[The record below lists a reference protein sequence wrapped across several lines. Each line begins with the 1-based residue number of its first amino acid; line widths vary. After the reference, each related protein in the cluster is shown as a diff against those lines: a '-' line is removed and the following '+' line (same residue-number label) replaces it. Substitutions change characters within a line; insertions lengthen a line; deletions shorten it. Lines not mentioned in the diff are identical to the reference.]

1 MTNSAAVLADAAA
14 YAAAVEE
21 ASQAAAAY
29 YATGESTLDDDAYD
43 RLARGIAA
51 YEADHPDE
59 ILESS
64 PTGKV
69 AGGAAVGDVPH
80 TVPMLSLD
88 NVFSAEQFVTWTASL
103 ERRIGRPVEAWSVEP
118 KLDGLAVA
126 ARYREGRLEQLITRG
141 DGTAGEDVSHAAP
154 AVVGLPERLDAPV
167 TIEVRGEILMT
178 NEQFEQGNAIRT
190 EHGGAP
196 FANPRNGAAGTL
208 RAKDR
213 AYRVETTFFAY
224 GALPLADSGELAA
237 TLTELP
243 HSELLAYVAGLGVH
257 TAAATEVAP
266 LRVTTAAEVQARV
279 EEIGALR
286 AALPFGIDGIVIKAD
301 LAADRHEAGSGT
313 RAPRWAIA
321 YKLPAVE
328 KITRLLA
335 VEWNVGR
342 TGIIAPRAV
351 LEPVEIDGS
360 TVGYATLHNPADI
373 TRRDLRLGDQVMVYK
388 AGDIIPR
395 IEAPVAH
402 LRTGD
407 ERPIEFPASCPQC
420 GSEIDTSE
428 QRWRCTRG
436 RNCRLVASVSYAAG
450 RDQLDI
456 EGLGATRVVQLVDA
470 GLVTDFADLFT
481 LEREQL
487 LALDRMGETSTDNLL
502 AAIETAR
509 TRPLSRVFCAL
520 GVRGTGRSM
529 SRRIARYFATMDHIV
544 AADAESLQRVDGI
557 GKEKATAVVAELEE
571 LAPLIEKLVRAG
583 VTMTE
588 PGATP
593 PPEPGTEEE
602 AAGTGAELPL
612 AGMKVVVT
620 GAMTGALEK
629 LSRNQMNELIERA
642 GGKSS
647 SSVSARTSLLVAG
660 EKAGSKRTK
669 AEGLGI
675 RIAGPEEFAELV
687 AEFLV
692 GESGEASVVGVAGEL
707 GEAAESAESAESG
720 KAVGADDAV
729 EAWDALKAE
738 EPVVAVLAVAEAV
751 ESPAGVAEAAGTVE
765 AGEKPTETVNGA
777 AERAGT
783 VVVAEAVE
791 V

>member
-1 MTNSAAVLADAAA
+1 MVPMTNSAVVLADAAS

-21 ASQAAAAY
+21 ASAAAAAY
-29 YATGESTLDDDAYD
+29 YAAGESTLDDDAYD
-43 RLARGIAA
+43 RLVRGIAA
-51 YEADHPDE
+51 YEEEHPQDV
-59 ILESS
+59 LAAS

-69 AGGAAVGDVPH
+69 AGGAAGGDVPH

-88 NVFSAEQFVTWTASL
+88 NVFSAEQFATWTASL
-103 ERRIGRPVEAWSVEP
+103 ERRIGRPVDAWSVEP

-126 ARYREGRLEQLITRG
+126 ARYRSGRLERLITRG
-141 DGTAGEDVSHAAP
+141 DGTAGEDVSHAVGT
-154 AVVGLPERLDAPV
+154 VVGLPEQLGEPV

-178 NEQFEQGNAIRT
+178 NEQFEQANTART

-213 AYRVETTFFAY
+213 PYTVEMTFFAY
-224 GALPLADSGELAA
+224 GALPLPESGELTD
-237 TLTELP
+237 TLAGLP
-243 HSELLAYVAGLGVH
+243 HSEVLGYVAGLGVH
-257 TAAATEVAP
+257 TAADTDVAP
-266 LRVTTAAEVQARV
+266 RTVTTVDQVQARV
-279 EEIGALR
+279 EEIAALR
-286 AALPFGIDGIVIKAD
+286 ASLPFGIDGIVIKAD
-301 LAADRHEAGSGT
+301 LAADQREAGTGT

-328 KITRLLA
+328 KVTRLLG

-360 TVGYATLHNPADI
+360 TVSYATLHNPADI
-373 TRRDLRLGDQVMVYK
+373 TRRDLRLGDRVMVYK

-407 ERPIEFPASCPQC
+407 EQPIVFPETCPQC

-428 QRWRCTRG
+428 QRWRCVRG
-436 RNCRLVASVSYAAG
+436 RDCRLVASISYAAG

-487 LALDRMGETSTDNLL
+487 LGLERMGETSTDNLL

-529 SRRIARYFATMDHIV
+529 SRRIARYFASMDRIR
-544 AADAESLQRVDGI
+544 AADVDTLQRVDGI
-557 GKEKATAVVAELEE
+557 GKEKAAGVVAELVE
-571 LAPLIEKLVRAG
+571 LAPLIEKLVAAG
-583 VTMTE
+583 VTMVE

-593 PPEPGTEEE
+593 PPEPGEERTD
-602 AAGTGAELPL
+602 AAAVVADGETAAEGPL
-612 AGMKVVVT
+612 DGMTVVVT

-647 SSVSARTSLLVAG
+647 SSVSKRTTLLVAG

-669 AEGLGI
+669 AEDLGV
-675 RIAGPEEFAELV
+675 RIAAPDEFATLI
-687 AEFLV
+687 AEFLP
-692 GESGEASVVGVAGEL
+692 SGA
-707 GEAAESAESAESG
+707 
-720 KAVGADDAV
+720 
-729 EAWDALKAE
+729 
-738 EPVVAVLAVAEAV
+738 
-751 ESPAGVAEAAGTVE
+751 
-765 AGEKPTETVNGA
+765 
-777 AERAGT
+777 
-783 VVVAEAVE
+783 
-791 V
+791 

>member
-1 MTNSAAVLADAAA
+1 MGAMTNSAVVLADTAA

-43 RLARGIAA
+43 RLVREIAA
-51 YEADHPDE
+51 YEQGHPQE
-59 ILESS
+59 VLEAS

-69 AGGAAVGDVPH
+69 AGGAASGDVPH

-88 NVFSAEQFVTWTASL
+88 NVFSAEQFATWTASL
-103 ERRIGRPVEAWSVEP
+103 ERRIGRPVAAWSVEP

-126 ARYREGRLEQLITRG
+126 ARYRAGRLEQLITRG
-141 DGTAGEDVSHAAP
+141 DGTAGEDVSHAIGT
-154 AVVGLPERLDAPV
+154 VVGLPEQLVEPV
-167 TIEVRGEILMT
+167 TIEMRGEILMT
-178 NEQFEQGNAIRT
+178 TEQFEQANTVRT

-213 AYRVETTFFAY
+213 AYTVEMTFFAY
-224 GALPLADSGELAA
+224 GALPLPDSGELTD
-237 TLTELP
+237 TLAELP
-243 HSELLAYVAGLGVH
+243 HSEVLEYVAGLGVH
-257 TAAATEVAP
+257 TAADTDVAP
-266 LRVTTAAEVQARV
+266 RTVTTVEGVQARV
-279 EEIGALR
+279 EEVAALR
-286 AALPFGIDGIVIKAD
+286 ASLPFGIDGIVIKAD
-301 LAADRHEAGSGT
+301 LAADQREAGSGT

-328 KITRLLA
+328 KVTRLLG

-360 TVGYATLHNPADI
+360 TVSYATLHNPADI
-373 TRRDLRLGDQVMVYK
+373 TRRDLRLGDRVMVYK

-407 ERPIEFPASCPQC
+407 EQPIVFPEACPQC
-420 GSEIDTSE
+420 GSGIDTSE
-428 QRWRCTRG
+428 QRWRCVRG
-436 RNCRLVASVSYAAG
+436 RDCRLVASISYAAG

-470 GLVTDFADLFT
+470 GLVADFADLFT
-481 LEREQL
+481 LGREQL
-487 LALDRMGETSTDNLL
+487 LGLERMGETSTDNLL

-509 TRPLSRVFCAL
+509 TQPLSRVFCAL

-529 SRRIARYFATMDHIV
+529 SRRIARYFADMDRIR
-544 AADAESLQRVDGI
+544 AADAEELQRVDGI
-557 GKEKATAVVAELEE
+557 GKEKAAGVVAELVE
-571 LAPLIEKLVRAG
+571 LAPLIEKLVAAG
-583 VTMTE
+583 VNMTE

-593 PPEPGTEEE
+593 PPEPGEEGTKE
-602 AAGTGAELPL
+602 TAAADGEGTVGLPL
-612 AGMKVVVT
+612 DGMTVVVT
-620 GAMTGALEK
+620 GAMTGVLEK

-647 SSVSARTSLLVAG
+647 SSVSKRTTLLVAG

-669 AEGLGI
+669 AEDLGV
-675 RIAGPEEFAELV
+675 RIAAPDEFAELI
-687 AEFLV
+687 AGFLP
-692 GESGEASVVGVAGEL
+692 S
-707 GEAAESAESAESG
+707 
-720 KAVGADDAV
+720 
-729 EAWDALKAE
+729 
-738 EPVVAVLAVAEAV
+738 
-751 ESPAGVAEAAGTVE
+751 
-765 AGEKPTETVNGA
+765 
-777 AERAGT
+777 
-783 VVVAEAVE
+783 E

>member
-1 MTNSAAVLADAAA
+1 MTNSAVVLADTAA

-29 YATGESTLDDDAYD
+29 YATGESVLDDDAYD

-51 YEADHPDE
+51 YEQDHPQDVLAE
-59 ILESS
+59 S

-88 NVFSAEQFVTWTASL
+88 NVFSAEQFATWTASL
-103 ERRIGRPVEAWSVEP
+103 ERRIGRPVTAWSVEP

-126 ARYREGRLEQLITRG
+126 ARYRAGRLEQLITRG
-141 DGTAGEDVSHAAP
+141 DGTAGEDVSHAIGT
-154 AVVGLPERLDAPV
+154 VVGLPRQLAEPV
-167 TIEVRGEILMT
+167 TIEMRGEILMT
-178 NEQFEQGNAIRT
+178 TEQFEQANTLRT

-196 FANPRNGAAGTL
+196 FANARNGAAGTL

-213 AYRVETTFFAY
+213 PYTVEMTFFAY
-224 GALPLADSGELAA
+224 GALALPESGELTA
-237 TLTELP
+237 TLAELP
-243 HSELLAYVAGLGVH
+243 HSEILGLVAGLGVH
-257 TAAATEVAP
+257 TAGGTAVAP
-266 LRVTTAAEVQARV
+266 RTVTTVEEVQARV
-279 EEIGALR
+279 EEVASLR
-286 AALPFGIDGIVIKAD
+286 ASLPFGIDGIVIKAD
-301 LAADRHEAGSGT
+301 LAADQRDAGSGT

-328 KITRLLA
+328 KVTRLLG

-373 TRRDLRLGDQVMVYK
+373 TRRDLRIGDHVMVYK

-407 ERPIEFPASCPQC
+407 EQPVVFPEVCPQC
-420 GSEIDTSE
+420 GSEIDASE
-428 QRWRCTRG
+428 QRWRCVRG
-436 RNCRLVASVSYAAG
+436 RDCRLVASISYAAG

-470 GLVTDFADLFT
+470 GLVADFADLFT

-487 LALDRMGETSTDNLL
+487 LGLERMGETSTDNLL
-502 AAIETAR
+502 AAIDAAR
-509 TRPLSRVFCAL
+509 AQPLSRVFCAL

-529 SRRIARYFATMDHIV
+529 SRRIARYFADMDRIR
-544 AADAESLQRVDGI
+544 AADVETLQRVDGI
-557 GKEKATAVVAELEE
+557 GKEKATGVVAELVE
-571 LAPLIEKLVRAG
+571 LAPLIEKLVSAG
-583 VTMTE
+583 LTMTE

-593 PPEPGTEEE
+593 PPEPGEEDD
-602 AAGTGAELPL
+602 AAADGEGGEGKPL
-612 AGMKVVVT
+612 DGMTVVVT

-647 SSVSARTSLLVAG
+647 SSVSKRTTLLVAG
-660 EKAGSKRTK
+660 EKAGSKRAK
-669 AEGLGI
+669 AQDLGV
-675 RIAGPEEFAELV
+675 RIAEPEEFAELI
-687 AEFLV
+687 AEFLP
-692 GESGEASVVGVAGEL
+692 S
-707 GEAAESAESAESG
+707 
-720 KAVGADDAV
+720 
-729 EAWDALKAE
+729 
-738 EPVVAVLAVAEAV
+738 
-751 ESPAGVAEAAGTVE
+751 
-765 AGEKPTETVNGA
+765 
-777 AERAGT
+777 
-783 VVVAEAVE
+783 E

>member
-1 MTNSAAVLADAAA
+1 MVTMTNSAAVLADTAA
-14 YAAAVEE
+14 YAAAVEQ
-21 ASQAAAAY
+21 ASVAAAAY
-29 YATGESTLDDDAYD
+29 YATGESALDDDAYD

-51 YEADHPDE
+51 YEADHPE
-59 ILESS
+59 EVLAAS

-88 NVFSAEQFVTWTASL
+88 NVFSAEQFATWTASL
-103 ERRIGRPVEAWSVEP
+103 ERRIGRPVTAWSVEP

-126 ARYREGRLEQLITRG
+126 ARYRDGRFERLITRG
-141 DGTAGEDVSHAAP
+141 DGTAGEDVSHAAG
-154 AVVGLPERLDAPV
+154 AVVGLPERLAEPV

-178 NEQFEQGNAIRT
+178 NDQFDQGNATRT

-224 GALPLADSGELAA
+224 GALPLPDSGELGE
-237 TLTELP
+237 TLAELP
-243 HSELLAYVAGLGVH
+243 HSEVLSYVAGLGVH
-257 TAAATEVAP
+257 TAAGTDVAP
-266 LRVTTAAEVQARV
+266 VLAATVEEVQARV
-279 EEIGALR
+279 DAIGSLR

-301 LAADRHEAGSGT
+301 LAADQREAGSGT

-395 IEAPVAH
+395 IEAPVVH

-407 ERPIEFPASCPQC
+407 ETPIDFPESCPQC
-420 GSEIDTSE
+420 GSGIDTSE

-470 GLVTDFADLFT
+470 GLVADFADLFT

-529 SRRIARYFATMDHIV
+529 SRRIARYFATMDRIV
-544 AADAESLQRVDGI
+544 AADVETLQRVDGI
-557 GKEKATAVVAELEE
+557 GKEKAAAVVAELVE
-571 LAPLIEKLVRAG
+571 LAPLIDKLVAAG

-602 AAGTGAELPL
+602 AATGAGAEAVGGTGSTLPL
-612 AGMKVVVT
+612 AGMTVVVT
-620 GAMTGALEK
+620 GAMSGALEK

-647 SSVSARTSLLVAG
+647 SSVSQRTSLLVAG
-660 EKAGSKRTK
+660 DKAGSKRAK
-669 AEGLGI
+669 AEDLGV
-675 RIAGPEEFAELV
+675 RIAVPEEFAELV
-687 AEFLV
+687 GAFL
-692 GESGEASVVGVAGEL
+692 AAGE
-707 GEAAESAESAESG
+707 
-720 KAVGADDAV
+720 
-729 EAWDALKAE
+729 
-738 EPVVAVLAVAEAV
+738 
-751 ESPAGVAEAAGTVE
+751 GT
-765 AGEKPTETVNGA
+765 
-777 AERAGT
+777 
-783 VVVAEAVE
+783 
-791 V
+791 

>member
-1 MTNSAAVLADAAA
+1 MVPMTNSAVVLADAAS

-21 ASQAAAAY
+21 ASAAAAAY
-29 YATGESTLDDDAYD
+29 YAAGESTLDDDAYD
-43 RLARGIAA
+43 RLVRGIAA
-51 YEADHPDE
+51 YEEEHPQDV
-59 ILESS
+59 LAAS

-69 AGGAAVGDVPH
+69 AGGAAGGDVPH

-88 NVFSAEQFVTWTASL
+88 NVFSAEQFATWTASL
-103 ERRIGRPVEAWSVEP
+103 ERRIGRPVAAWSVEP

-126 ARYREGRLEQLITRG
+126 ARYRSGRLERLITRG
-141 DGTAGEDVSHAAP
+141 DGTAGEDVSHAAGT
-154 AVVGLPERLDAPV
+154 VVGLPEQLGEPV

-178 NEQFEQGNAIRT
+178 NEQFEQANTART

-213 AYRVETTFFAY
+213 PYTVEMTFFAY
-224 GALPLADSGELAA
+224 GALPLPESGELTD
-237 TLTELP
+237 TLAGLP
-243 HSELLAYVAGLGVH
+243 HSEVLRYVAGLGVH
-257 TAAATEVAP
+257 TAADTDVAP
-266 LRVTTAAEVQARV
+266 RTVTTVEEVQARV
-279 EEIGALR
+279 EEIAALR
-286 AALPFGIDGIVIKAD
+286 ASLPFGIDGIVIKAD
-301 LAADRHEAGSGT
+301 LAADQHEAGSGT

-328 KITRLLA
+328 KVTRLLG

-360 TVGYATLHNPADI
+360 TVSYATLHNPADI
-373 TRRDLRLGDQVMVYK
+373 TRRDLRLGDRVMVYK

-407 ERPIEFPASCPQC
+407 EQPVVFPETCPQC

-428 QRWRCTRG
+428 QRWRCVRG
-436 RNCRLVASVSYAAG
+436 RDCRLVASISYAAG

-487 LALDRMGETSTDNLL
+487 LGLERMGETSTDNLL

-529 SRRIARYFATMDHIV
+529 SRRIARYFASMDRIR
-544 AADAESLQRVDGI
+544 AADVDTLQQVDGI
-557 GKEKATAVVAELEE
+557 GKEKAAGVVAELVE
-571 LAPLIEKLVRAG
+571 LAPLIEKLVAAG
-583 VTMTE
+583 VTMVE

-593 PPEPGTEEE
+593 PPEPGEERTD
-602 AAGTGAELPL
+602 AAAAIADGGTAAERPL
-612 AGMKVVVT
+612 DGMTVVVT

-642 GGKSS
+642 GGRSS
-647 SSVSARTSLLVAG
+647 SSVSKRTTLLVAG

-669 AEGLGI
+669 AEDLGV
-675 RIAGPEEFAELV
+675 RIAAPEEFAELI
-687 AEFLV
+687 AGFLP
-692 GESGEASVVGVAGEL
+692 S
-707 GEAAESAESAESG
+707 
-720 KAVGADDAV
+720 
-729 EAWDALKAE
+729 
-738 EPVVAVLAVAEAV
+738 
-751 ESPAGVAEAAGTVE
+751 
-765 AGEKPTETVNGA
+765 
-777 AERAGT
+777 
-783 VVVAEAVE
+783 E

>member
-1 MTNSAAVLADAAA
+1 MTTNPTGVLADTAA

-21 ASQAAAAY
+21 AKRAAAAY
-29 YATGESTLDDDAYD
+29 YTAGESPLDDDAYD
-43 RLARGIAA
+43 RLVRGIAA
-51 YEADHPDE
+51 YEEEHPEEVLDA
-59 ILESS
+59 S

-69 AGGAAVGDVPH
+69 AGGAASGDVPH

-88 NVFSAEQFVTWTASL
+88 NVFSAEQFVTWTASV
-103 ERRIGRPVEAWSVEP
+103 ERRTGRPVTAWSVEP

-126 ARYREGRLEQLITRG
+126 ARYRRGRLERLITRG
-141 DGTAGEDVSHAAP
+141 DGTAGEDVSHAIGT
-154 AVVGLPERLDAPV
+154 VLGLPDRLGEPV
-167 TIEVRGEILMT
+167 TLEVRGEILMT
-178 NEQFEQGNAIRT
+178 DEQFEQANAVRT
-190 EHGGAP
+190 AHGAAP

-213 AYRVETTFFAY
+213 PYRVEMTFFAY
-224 GALPLADSGELAA
+224 GALALEDSGDLTAALA
-237 TLTELP
+237 TLP
-243 HSELLAYVAGLGVH
+243 HSEALAYVAGLGVH
-257 TAAATEVAP
+257 TAAGTDVPPRTVGTAEEVLAGVEDIAARRAT
-266 LRVTTAAEVQARV
+266 
-279 EEIGALR
+279 
-286 AALPFGIDGIVIKAD
+286 LPFGIDGIVIKAD
-301 LAADRHEAGSGT
+301 RAEDQRDAGTGT

-328 KITRLLA
+328 KVTRLLG

-373 TRRDLRLGDQVMVYK
+373 TRRDLRLGDHVMVYK

-402 LRTGD
+402 LRTG
-407 ERPIEFPASCPQC
+407 EEQPIEFPESCPQC
-420 GSEIDTSE
+420 GSEIDMSE

-436 RNCRLVASVSYAAG
+436 RDCRLVASVSYAAG

-470 GLVTDFADLFT
+470 GLVRDFADLFT

-487 LALDRMGETSTDNLL
+487 LSLDRMGETSTDNLL

-529 SRRIARYFATMDHIV
+529 SRRIARHFASMELIV
-544 AADAESLQRVDGI
+544 AADAEALQRVDGI
-557 GKEKATAVVAELEE
+557 GKEKAASVVTELAE
-571 LAPLIEKLVRAG
+571 LAPLIGKLTAAG
-583 VTMTE
+583 VNMTE

-593 PPEPGTEEE
+593 PAGPDEDPAEGEPS
-602 AAGTGAELPL
+602 AALPL
-612 AGMKVVVT
+612 SGMTVVVT
-620 GAMTGALEK
+620 GAMTGILEP

-647 SSVSARTSLLVAG
+647 SSVSKRTSLLVAG
-660 EKAGSKRTK
+660 EKAGSKRAK
-669 AEGLGI
+669 AEELGI
-675 RIAGPEEFAELV
+675 RTATPEEFAELV
-687 AEFLV
+687 
-692 GESGEASVVGVAGEL
+692 EAYTAT
-707 GEAAESAESAESG
+707 A
-720 KAVGADDAV
+720 
-729 EAWDALKAE
+729 
-738 EPVVAVLAVAEAV
+738 
-751 ESPAGVAEAAGTVE
+751 
-765 AGEKPTETVNGA
+765 
-777 AERAGT
+777 
-783 VVVAEAVE
+783 
-791 V
+791 

>member
-1 MTNSAAVLADAAA
+1 MVTMTNSAAVLADAAA

-21 ASQAAAAY
+21 ASRAAAAY

-51 YEADHPDE
+51 YEAEHPGE
-59 ILESS
+59 IHESS

-80 TVPMLSLD
+80 TAPMLSLD
-88 NVFSAEQFVTWTASL
+88 NVFSAEQFVSWTASL
-103 ERRIGRPVEAWSVEP
+103 ERRIGRPVAAWSVEP

-126 ARYREGRLEQLITRG
+126 ARYRAGRLEQLITRG
-141 DGTAGEDVSHAAP
+141 DGTAGEDVTHAAA

-167 TIEVRGEILMT
+167 TLEVRGEILMT
-178 NEQFEQGNAIRT
+178 DEQFEQGNAIRT

-224 GALPLADSGELAA
+224 GALPLADSGEIAE

-257 TAAATEVAP
+257 TAAATQAAPVRVSTVEEV
-266 LRVTTAAEVQARV
+266 LARV
-279 EEIGALR
+279 EAIAALR
-286 AALPFGIDGIVIKAD
+286 AALPFGIDGVVIKAD
-301 LAADRHEAGSGT
+301 LAADQREAGSGT

-321 YKLPAVE
+321 HKLPAVE
-328 KITRLLA
+328 KITRLLS

-407 ERPIEFPASCPQC
+407 ETPIVFPESCPQC
-420 GSEIDTSE
+420 GSEIDMSE

-509 TRPLSRVFCAL
+509 SRPLSRVFCAL

-557 GKEKATAVVAELEE
+557 GKEKAAAVVEELAE
-571 LAPLIEKLVRAG
+571 LAPLIDKLVRAG

-593 PPEPGTEEE
+593 PPEPGTEEQE
-602 AAGTGAELPL
+602 GAGAGAELPL

-660 EKAGSKRTK
+660 EKAGAKRTK

-675 RIAGPEEFAELV
+675 RIADPEEFAELL
-687 AEFLV
+687 ADFLT
-692 GESGEASVVGVAGEL
+692 GEGAAATETGAAGGTGETDEADEAVGV
-707 GEAAESAESAESG
+707 
-720 KAVGADDAV
+720 V
-729 EAWDALKAE
+729 
-738 EPVVAVLAVAEAV
+738 AVAEAV
-751 ESPAGVAEAAGTVE
+751 VEVAA
-765 AGEKPTETVNGA
+765 
-777 AERAGT
+777 
-783 VVVAEAVE
+783 VAEAVSEAE
-791 V
+791 VVAVAEAEVGRDAGETEAVQAVQA